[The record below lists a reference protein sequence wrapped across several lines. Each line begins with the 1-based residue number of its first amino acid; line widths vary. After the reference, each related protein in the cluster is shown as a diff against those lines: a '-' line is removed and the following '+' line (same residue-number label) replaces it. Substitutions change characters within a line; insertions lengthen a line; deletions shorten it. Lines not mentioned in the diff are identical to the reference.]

1 MRTLA
6 LLALLTAPMW
16 AIETLDTIEWAWH
29 GSLER
34 GNTIEIRGV
43 TGDILAEPSESG
55 RIEVTAS
62 IDGAAAQQEDVEI
75 RVFQSHG
82 GITVCAVR
90 KGSSEC
96 DDKLLTAPGARVDYK
111 VSVPTGVRLAAR
123 TVNGAIEA
131 NRLSSDV
138 EAATVNGQVKVST
151 SGTVQASTV
160 NGSIEAALTN
170 GIWTRPPEFTAVN
183 GKIKVDIP
191 TNVRSGVQAETKNGR
206 IVADVAGFRGTA
218 TDHSLAGTI
227 GRSAGG
233 TNPIRIRTVN
243 GSIELHQK
251 Y

>member
-6 LLALLTAPMW
+6 LLGLLVAPMW
-16 AIETLDTIEWAWH
+16 AIETLETIEWEWH
-29 GSLER
+29 GSLAR
-34 GNTIEIRGV
+34 GNTIEIRGI
-43 TGDILAEPSESG
+43 TGDIVAEPSDSG
-55 RIEVTAS
+55 RIDVTAQ
-62 IDGAAAQQEDVEI
+62 IDAGVQPGDIEI
-75 RVFQSHG
+75 RAFQSHG
-82 GITVCAVR
+82 GITVCAIR
-90 KGSSEC
+90 KGSTEC
-96 DDKLLTAPGARVDYK
+96 DDKLLTAPGARVNYK
-111 VSVPTGVRLAAR
+111 VAVPSGVRLAAR

-160 NGSIEAALTN
+160 NGSIEAALLN

-191 TNVRSGVQAETKNGR
+191 TNVKSGVQAETKNGK
-206 IVADVAGFRGTA
+206 IVAKVPGFRGTA
-218 TDHSLAGTI
+218 TDQTLAGTI

-233 TNPIRIRTVN
+233 SSPIRIRTVN
-243 GSIELHQK
+243 GSIELEQK